1 DGSVASTTTVKTSA
15 SGYPINGQ
23 WWNGDSTTS
32 AWILPSAGY
41 PGTGNTPSFHMP
53 VGYYD
58 YLTTFTL
65 PSNANSVSISLDLAS
80 DDDAT
85 GIVLNGLAAAV
96 TLTSVNYF
104 AYTPISF
111 SSDNVLAGTNSLVF
125 QVYNEGGP
133 TGLRVDGITGSYT
146 TTIVTMPE
154 PGSLFLGGL
163 AIGFLGFSRKCRTP
177 RTAC

>member
-1 DGSVASTTTVKTSA
+1 
-15 SGYPINGQ
+15 
-23 WWNGDSTTS
+23 
-32 AWILPSAGY
+32 
-41 PGTGNTPSFHMP
+41 MP

-65 PSNANSVSISLDLAS
+65 PSDANSVSISLDLAA
-80 DDDAT
+80 DDEAT
-85 GIVLNGLAAAV
+85 SIVLNGQAV
-96 TLTSVNYF
+96 GATLTSVNYF

-111 SSDNVLAGTNSLVF
+111 TSGNVLAGTNSLVF

-133 TGLRVDGITGSYT
+133 TGLRVDGIAGSYT
-146 TTIVTMPE
+146 TTIVAVPE

-163 AIGFLGFSRKCRTP
+163 AVGFLVLSRRCRAP